1 MNLCSPY
8 LLLRRAVLACLRQL
22 VQREA
27 AEVSEHAVML
37 AKDSRDELALGN
49 SFLSVLS
56 PAQMIVLILN
66 LLYKHEFFK

>member
-1 MNLCSPY
+1 M
-8 LLLRRAVLACLRQL
+8 LLRRAVLACLRQL

-37 AKDSRDELALGN
+37 AKDSRDELTPGN
-49 SFLSVLS
+49 SFLSALS

>member
-27 AEVSEHAVML
+27 AEVSEHAVLL
-37 AKDSRDELALGN
+37 AKDNREELTSGKT
-49 SFLSVLS
+49 FLSALS
-56 PAQMIVLILN
+56 PAQMTVLILN
-66 LLYKHEFFK
+66 LPYKHEVLK

>member
-37 AKDSRDELALGN
+37 AKNSREELTLGN
-49 SFLSVLS
+49 S
-56 PAQMIVLILN
+56 
-66 LLYKHEFFK
+66 LYQYYLQLRGLF